1 MSLPPNLRVFERGW
15 LSSNN
20 VLFLGPDEN
29 VIVDTGYASHAEQTV
44 ALVRQA
50 LGAAPLHRILNT
62 HLHSDHCG
70 GNAALQRAWPEVVT
84 AIPPGQSEAVR
95 RWDETVLSY
104 AATGQRC
111 ERFRFEALLLPGATV
126 TLGGLAWDVHAAPGH
141 DPDSV
146 ILHAPAAGLL
156 LSADALWENGFGV
169 IFPELVG
176 ESGFEEEGAVLALI
190 AGLDVRTVIPG
201 HGPPFTDV
209 AGALARARSRLDA
222 LQRDPRRHAM
232 HALKVLIMFL
242 LMERRSLTLGEARAV
257 FGRADYF
264 RRMTVHHFAGD
275 VDAALEAVLRELAGA
290 GHLRRD
296 AQRLSI
302 A

>member
-1 MSLPPNLRVFERGW
+1 MTLPSNLRVFERGW

-29 VIVDTGYASHAEQTV
+29 VLVDTGYATHAEQTV

-50 LGAAPLHRILNT
+50 LGGAPLHRILNT

-70 GNAALQRAWPEVVT
+70 GNAALQRAWPDAVT

-95 RWDETVLSY
+95 HWDETALSY
-104 AATGQRC
+104 AATGQQC
-111 ERFRFEALLLPGATV
+111 ERFRFDALLVPGSTV
-126 TLGGLAWDVHAAPGH
+126 ELGGLAWDVHAAPGH

-146 ILHAPAAGLL
+146 ILHAPAQGLL

-176 ESGFEEEGAVLALI
+176 ESGFEEERDVLDLI

-201 HGPPFTDV
+201 HGAPFTDV
-209 AGALARARSRLDA
+209 AAALARARSRLDA
-222 LQRDPRRHAM
+222 MQREPRRHAM

-242 LMERRSLTLGEARAV
+242 LMERRSLALAEVSAV
-257 FGRADYF
+257 FGRAEYF
-264 RRMTVHHFAGD
+264 RRMTAHHFGGD
-275 VDAALEAVLRELAGA
+275 VDAALEAVLGDLAAA
-290 GHLRRD
+290 GRVERN
-296 AQRLSI
+296 AERLAI
-302 A
+302 V